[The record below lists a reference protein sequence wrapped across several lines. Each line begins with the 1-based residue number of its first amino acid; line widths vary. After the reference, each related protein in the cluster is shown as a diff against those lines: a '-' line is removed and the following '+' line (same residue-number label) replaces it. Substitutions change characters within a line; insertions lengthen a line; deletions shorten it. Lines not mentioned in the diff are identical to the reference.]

1 MVAMMRAFRPLTT
14 VCDLR
19 CRHAESGSDARRA
32 IAHRTALAF
41 WLLLSAT
48 GCELFPRLA
57 YEPAV
62 FNPYPQLS
70 RVAVAPF
77 FNLSDEP
84 TVDGRRFAQ
93 AYFAELQAV
102 PGFDVVPLS
111 VVETAIRDH
120 GLEINSP
127 QQARRLA
134 RLLGVDVVVI
144 GAVTDYRPY
153 YPPRCGLKVQWWAAN
168 PTIHQIPPGYGLPW
182 DTPREEFI
190 PEPLV
195 FEAEMALAR
204 AELDVHQPP
213 DITADELPSHEDP
226 AEPTPPLPDEIEED
240 GTNSASYRFAR
251 PRHAVA
257 ATPAARPSGP
267 VDAVA
272 SQAGGPPGA
281 AGHCDC
287 HAPGLIVPDIGPEPE
302 VTISDRPVMSHTRI
316 YHGHDRKFT
325 DALSNYY
332 FFRDDE
338 RFGGYHSYLQ
348 RSEDFIR
355 FCCHMHIS
363 ETLTARGGAGQTR
376 VVWHWPHSR

>member
-1 MVAMMRAFRPLTT
+1 MAA
-14 VCDLR
+14 
-19 CRHAESGSDARRA
+19 
-32 IAHRTALAF
+32 
-41 WLLLSAT
+41 WLLVSAT

-62 FNPYPQLS
+62 FNPFPQLS

-120 GLEINSP
+120 ELEINSP
-127 QQARRLA
+127 DDARRLA
-134 RLLGVDVVVI
+134 RLLAVDVVVI
-144 GAVTDYRPY
+144 GAVTDYWPY

-168 PTIHQIPPGYGLPW
+168 PTIHEIPPGYGLPW
-182 DTPREEFI
+182 DTPHEEFI

-204 AELDVHQPP
+204 AELDAHQPTDMTP
-213 DITADELPSHEDP
+213 DALPPPDGP
-226 AEPTPPLPDEIEED
+226 AEDTPPLPGEIEDERANTA
-240 GTNSASYRFAR
+240 GYRFAQ
-251 PRHAVA
+251 PRQTEAT
-257 ATPAARPSGP
+257 TPAEQPPGP
-267 VDAVA
+267 ADAVVSA
-272 SQAGGPPGA
+272 PRCLSGRDGDCGP
-281 AGHCDC
+281 HR
-287 HAPGLIVPDIGPEPE
+287 PGLIVPDLRSEPE
-302 VTISDRPVMSHTRI
+302 VAISDRPVMSHTRI
-316 YHGHDRKFT
+316 YHGHDRQFT
-325 DALSNYY
+325 EALSNYY

-338 RFGGYHSYLQ
+338 RFGGFHSYLQ

-355 FCCHMHIS
+355 FCSHMHIS
-363 ETLTARGGAGQTR
+363 EMLTARGGAGQTR
-376 VVWHWPHSR
+376 VVWHWTHSR